1 VPKHR
6 ISPRASADLIEIWS
20 YIADD
25 SVANADAFLDR
36 LYQSI
41 QALAR
46 QPGLGRHREELA
58 PGLHSNPFGRYIIF
72 YRAVT
77 DAIEIV
83 RVLHGARDIESISK
97 AKETN
102 PRVSIY
108 LVLPKPLLN
117 LIQLAIDNTV
127 PYAIRVFDSQTPLS
141 FTQGTPSEGPV
152 PASVRF
158 TFLPLRTQRLSVR
171 LSFLF

>member
-25 SVANADAFLDR
+25 SVANADAFIDR

-58 PGLHSNPFGRYIIF
+58 PGLHSIPFGRYIIF

-77 DAIEIV
+77 GAIEIV
-83 RVLHGARDIESISK
+83 RVLHGARDIESI
-97 AKETN
+97 
-102 PRVSIY
+102 
-108 LVLPKPLLN
+108 
-117 LIQLAIDNTV
+117 
-127 PYAIRVFDSQTPLS
+127 F
-141 FTQGTPSEGPV
+141 EG
-152 PASVRF
+152 
-158 TFLPLRTQRLSVR
+158 
-171 LSFLF
+171 